1 MLKAFGVNLSAGN
14 TAVVQRGSGDG
25 LVSTTGGTDTSLSS
39 YVGNEDGNAVKDKMI
54 TDAKDEANQQ
64 AIQALEEAQEIGMS
78 NIDEHIVQIYNLLND
93 VVLGS
98 RNLHVTFGN
107 TLGGSWSTSGS
118 FTPSGV
124 PGSL

>member
-1 MLKAFGVNLSAGN
+1 MEGAALSPQPSVVGIAASAG
-14 TAVVQRGSGDG
+14 THRIHLPPLIV
-25 LVSTTGGTDTSLSS
+25 
-39 YVGNEDGNAVKDKMI
+39 
-54 TDAKDEANQQ
+54 NQNH
-64 AIQALEEAQEIGMS
+64 AINLKNVALNALEEAQEIGMS